1 MKISGTAQ
9 GARIG
14 TGHGKKVKVVKL
26 DDVVTMPITF
36 LKMDIEGMELA
47 AWGGKEHIIRDKPVL
62 AISVYHRLEDIH
74 AVYGFIHDLKPD
86 YKFILRH
93 YGNTISEY
101 VLYAF

>member
-47 AWGGKEHIIRDKPVL
+47 AWGG
-62 AISVYHRLEDIH
+62 
-74 AVYGFIHDLKPD
+74 
-86 YKFILRH
+86 
-93 YGNTISEY
+93 
-101 VLYAF
+101 